1 MKLGLTKNQALKIV
15 KTALYLGASAIL
27 GYLITLTTNQP
38 DLLGQYTVVVNL
50 VLVFLKQFVSEDK

>member
-38 DLLGQYTVVVNL
+38 DLLGQYTVIVNL
-50 VLVFLKQFVSEDK
+50 ALVFLKQFVTEDK